1 MSNPRILCLGE
12 ILFDLLADQIGR
24 SLDRVESWTPYPG
37 GAPANVACALTKLGS
52 TSGFIGCIGEDE
64 VGNQLLQV
72 LEDSGV
78 DVSGVQR
85 HKTAPTRQVYVTR
98 TESGD
103 RIFAGFGDLDTTEF
117 ADTQLQAEQLPEKLF
132 AGADF
137 LVLGTISL
145 AYPHSHTSVYR
156 ALQLAEQYNIKVVL
170 DVNWRSVFWL
180 QDTETARQIIQK
192 IFNKIDFLK
201 LSKEEAQLLF
211 DTTDPGAITYRV
223 ESLEGVVITDGEN
236 GCSYCLS
243 ENEGKVPAFDIPVVD
258 TTGAGDSFVAGFV
271 HQPAQL
277 GISNLSDSEVAKK
290 VVTYASAAGAL
301 TTLKPGAIASQP
313 TAAEVEA
320 FLGSQQLI

>member
-1 MSNPRILCLGE
+1 MSNPHILCLGE

-24 SLDRVESWTPYPG
+24 SLDRVESWTAYPG

-64 VGNQLLQV
+64 PGNQLIQV
-72 LEDSGV
+72 LQASGV

-85 HKTAPTRQVYVTR
+85 HKTAPTRQVYVVR
-98 TESGD
+98 TEARD

-117 ADTQLQAEQLPEKLF
+117 ADTQLQADKLPEKLF

-137 LVLGTISL
+137 LVLGTIAL
-145 AYPHSHTSVYR
+145 AYPHSQTSVYR

-170 DVNWRSVFWL
+170 DVNWRSVFWQ
-180 QDTETARQIIQK
+180 QDLDTARRIIHK

-243 ENEGKVPAFDIPVVD
+243 ENEGKVPAFCIPVID

-271 HQPAQL
+271 HQLAQL
-277 GISNLSDSEVAKK
+277 GISNLGDPAIAKK

-313 TAAEVEA
+313 TAAEIEA
-320 FLGSQQLI
+320 FLSSQ

>member
-24 SLDRVESWTPYPG
+24 SLDLVESWTAYPG

-64 VGNQLLQV
+64 PGNQLIQV
-72 LEDSGV
+72 LQASGV
-78 DVSGVQR
+78 DVRGIQR
-85 HKTAPTRQVYVTR
+85 HKTAPTRQVYVVR
-98 TESGD
+98 TEARD

-132 AGADF
+132 AEADF
-137 LVLGTISL
+137 LVLGTIAL

-156 ALQLAEQYNIKVVL
+156 ALQLAEQYDVKVIL
-170 DVNWRSVFWL
+170 DVNWRSVFWQ
-180 QDTETARQIIQK
+180 QDVDTARQIIQK

-211 DTTDPGAITYRV
+211 DNTDPGAITYRV
-223 ESLEGVVITDGEN
+223 ETLEGVIITDGEN

-243 ENEGKVPAFDIPVVD
+243 QNEGKVPAFSVPVVD

-271 HQPAQL
+271 HQLAQL
-277 GISNLSDSEVAKK
+277 GISNLSDPAIAKK

-313 TAAEVEA
+313 TAAEIEA
-320 FLGSQQLI
+320 FLGY

>member
-24 SLDRVESWTPYPG
+24 SLDKVESWTSYPG

-64 VGNQLLQV
+64 PGNQLIQV
-72 LEDSGV
+72 LETCGV
-78 DVSGVQR
+78 DTSGVQR

-98 TESGD
+98 TETGD
-103 RIFAGFGDLDTTEF
+103 RIFAGFGDLDTTGF
-117 ADTQLQAEQLPEKLF
+117 ADTQLQADGLPEKLF
-132 AGADF
+132 VEAEF
-137 LVLGTISL
+137 LILGTIAL
-145 AYPHSHTSVYR
+145 AYPHSYTSVYR
-156 ALQLAEQYNIKVVL
+156 ALQLAEQYDVKVIL
-170 DVNWRSVFWL
+170 DVNWRPVFWQ
-180 QDTETARQIIQK
+180 QDVDTARQIIQK

-201 LSKEEAQLLF
+201 LAKEEAQLLF
-211 DTTDPGAITYRV
+211 DTTDPGAITYRIDT
-223 ESLEGVVITDGEN
+223 LEGVVITDGEN

-243 ENEGKVPAFDIPVVD
+243 ENEGKVPAFSIPVVD

-271 HQPAQL
+271 HQLSKL
-277 GISNLSDSEVAKK
+277 GIASLSDPNIAKK

-320 FLGSQQLI
+320 FLGY

>member
-24 SLDRVESWTPYPG
+24 SLDQVESWTAYPG
-37 GAPANVACALTKLGS
+37 GAPANVACALTRLGS

-64 VGNQLLQV
+64 PGNQLIQV
-72 LEDSGV
+72 LQASGV

-85 HKTAPTRQVYVTR
+85 HKTAPTRQVYVIR
-98 TESGD
+98 TETGD

-132 AGADF
+132 AEANF
-137 LVLGTISL
+137 LVLGTIAL
-145 AYPHSHTSVYR
+145 AYPHSHNSVYR
-156 ALQLAEQYNIKVVL
+156 ALQLAEQYDVLVVL
-170 DVNWRSVFWL
+170 DVNWRSVFWQ
-180 QDTETARQIIQK
+180 QDINTARQIIHK
-192 IFNKIDFLK
+192 ILNKIDFLK

-223 ESLEGVVITDGEN
+223 ETLEGVIITDGEN

-243 ENEGKVPAFDIPVVD
+243 QNEGKVPAFSVPVVD

-271 HQPAQL
+271 HQLAQL
-277 GISNLSDSEVAKK
+277 GIGNLSDPEMAKK

-313 TAAEVEA
+313 TAAEIAA
-320 FLGSQQLI
+320 FLGY

>member
-24 SLDRVESWTPYPG
+24 SLDLVESWTPYPG

-52 TSGFIGCIGEDE
+52 NSGFIGCIGEDE
-64 VGNQLLQV
+64 VGNQLIQV
-72 LEDSGV
+72 LAACGV
-78 DVSGVQR
+78 DISGVQR

-98 TESGD
+98 TEEGD
-103 RIFAGFGDLDTTEF
+103 RIFAGFGDLDTTKF
-117 ADTQLQAEQLPEKLF
+117 ADIQLQADQLPEKLF
-132 AGADF
+132 AEADF
-137 LVLGTISL
+137 LVLGTIAL

-156 ALQLAEQYNIKVVL
+156 ALQLAEQYDIKVVL
-170 DVNWRSVFWL
+170 DVNWRPVFW
-180 QDTETARQIIQK
+180 QQEPPIARQIIQK

-201 LSKEEAQLLF
+201 LSKEEAQFLF

-223 ESLEGVVITDGEN
+223 ETLEGVIITDGEN

-243 ENEGKVPAFDIPVVD
+243 QNEGKVSAFSVPVVD

-271 HQPAQL
+271 HQLAQS
-277 GISNLSDSEVAKK
+277 GIGNLSDPEMAKK

-313 TAAEVEA
+313 TAAEIKA
-320 FLGSQQLI
+320 FLGY

>member
-24 SLDRVESWTPYPG
+24 SLDRVESWTAYPG
-37 GAPANVACALTKLGS
+37 GAPANVACALTRLGS
-52 TSGFIGCIGEDE
+52 TSGFIGCIGGDE
-64 VGNQLLQV
+64 PGNQLVQV
-72 LEDSGV
+72 LQASGV

-85 HKTAPTRQVYVTR
+85 HKTAPTRQVYVVR
-98 TESGD
+98 TETGD

-117 ADTQLQAEQLPEKLF
+117 ADTQLQADGLPEKLF

-137 LVLGTISL
+137 LVLGTIAL
-145 AYPHSHTSVYR
+145 AYPHSQASVYR

-170 DVNWRSVFWL
+170 DINWRSVFWQ
-180 QDTETARQIIQK
+180 QDTDTARQIIHK
-192 IFNKIDFLK
+192 IFDKIDFLK

-211 DTTDPGAITYRV
+211 DTIDPGAINYRLN
-223 ESLEGVVITDGEN
+223 SLEGVIITDGEN

-243 ENEGKVPAFDIPVVD
+243 ENEGKVPAFSVPVID

-271 HQPAQL
+271 HQLSQL
-277 GISNLSDSEVAKK
+277 GIGNLSDPAIAKK

-313 TAAEVEA
+313 TAAEIEA
-320 FLGSQQLI
+320 FLGSQPLL

>member
-24 SLDRVESWTPYPG
+24 SLDQVESWTPYPG

-64 VGNQLLQV
+64 PGNQLIQV
-72 LEDSGV
+72 LQASGV
-78 DVSGVQR
+78 DIRGVQR
-85 HKTAPTRQVYVTR
+85 HKTASTRQVYVVR
-98 TESGD
+98 TEAGD

-132 AGADF
+132 AEANF
-137 LVLGTISL
+137 LVLGTIAL
-145 AYPHSHTSVYR
+145 AYPHSHASVYR
-156 ALQLAEQYNIKVVL
+156 ALQLAEQYDVMVVL
-170 DVNWRSVFWL
+170 DVNWRSVFWQ
-180 QDTETARQIIQK
+180 QDVDTARQIIQK
-192 IFNKIDFLK
+192 IFTKIDFLK

-211 DTTDPGAITYRV
+211 DNTDPGAITYGV
-223 ESLEGVVITDGEN
+223 ETLEGVIITDGEN

-243 ENEGKVPAFDIPVVD
+243 QNEGKVPAFSVPVVD

-271 HQPAQL
+271 HQLTQV
-277 GISNLSDSEVAKK
+277 GISNLSDPAIAKK

-313 TAAEVEA
+313 TAVEIAA
-320 FLGSQQLI
+320 FLGY